1 MPRSDVRKNTWMGLA
16 AFAIAA
22 FVGSIAVEG
31 SGQTKVV
38 RPRAGAAGQW
48 RLIGQVTANFTADH
62 DTIVVRGPYDNFRR
76 IKFKVTDAPVNI
88 KLLVV
93 TYDNGAPDRLEVRER
108 IPKNGESKA
117 IDLRGAGKRSLR
129 KIEFWYDTAGLLHG
143 RADVTVFGMK

>member
-1 MPRSDVRKNTWMGLA
+1 MPRNDVRRKAWMGLA
-16 AFAIAA
+16 ALLMAA
-22 FVGSIAVEG
+22 VVGSIVAEG
-31 SGQTKVV
+31 SDQTKVV

-48 RLIGQVTANFTADH
+48 RLIGQVTANFKADH

-108 IPKNGESKA
+108 IPKNGESRA
-117 IDLRGAGKRSLR
+117 IDLRGVGQRSLR
-129 KIEFWYDTAGLLHG
+129 KIEVWYDTAGVLRG
-143 RADVTVFGMK
+143 RADVTLFGMK